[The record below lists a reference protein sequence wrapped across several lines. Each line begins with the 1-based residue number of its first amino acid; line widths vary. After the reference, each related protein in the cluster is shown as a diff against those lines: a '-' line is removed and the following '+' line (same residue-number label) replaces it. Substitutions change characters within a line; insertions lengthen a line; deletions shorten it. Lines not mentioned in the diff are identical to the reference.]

1 MLSSSKM
8 SYNKSLNRNE
18 VIIQLL
24 VDSRVVLFNKMRVI
38 LFINLL
44 FCYCGAGVAS
54 TFEDELVQ
62 AAINR
67 TGHNVKY
74 DGAYY
79 SIDYPGGDVPANI
92 GVCTDV
98 LIRSYRRLGV
108 DLQKEVHEDILANFG
123 SYPSKRIWGLSRPDT
138 NIDHRRVP
146 NLQVFFKVPDR
157 GSVNPTP
164 LGGRGGMVSLMP
176 CRMTSTVATR
186 YGIASIT
193 WSG

>member
-1 MLSSSKM
+1 M

-54 TFEDELVQ
+54 TFEEELVQ

-79 SIDYPGGDVPANI
+79 SIDYPGGMSPPILVYVPM
-92 GVCTDV
+92 
-98 LIRSYRRLGV
+98 Y
-108 DLQKEVHEDILANFG
+108 
-123 SYPSKRIWGLSRPDT
+123 
-138 NIDHRRVP
+138 
-146 NLQVFFKVPDR
+146 
-157 GSVNPTP
+157 
-164 LGGRGGMVSLMP
+164 
-176 CRMTSTVATR
+176 
-186 YGIASIT
+186 
-193 WSG
+193 